1 LIKKSARRLGMRV
14 LRQRRTLREAE
25 VVAEAVVDVEVE
37 LVAERGN
44 VLLGIMITRSKA
56 PTLVL

>member
-1 LIKKSARRLGMRV
+1 LIKKSARRLAMRV
-14 LRQRRTLREAE
+14 LRQRRTLREGG
-25 VVAEAVVDVEVE
+25 VVVEAVVDVEVE

>member
-25 VVAEAVVDVEVE
+25 VVVEAVVDVEVE

-44 VLLGIMITRSKA
+44 VLLGIMIT
-56 PTLVL
+56 

>member
-37 LVAERGN
+37 LVAERDN
-44 VLLGIMITRSKA
+44 VFLGIMITRSKA

>member
-1 LIKKSARRLGMRV
+1 LRKKSARRLAMRV
-14 LRQRRTLREAE
+14 LRQRRTLREGE
-25 VVAEAVVDVEVE
+25 MVMEAVVDVEVE

-44 VLLGIMITRSKA
+44 MLLGIMITRSKV

>member
-1 LIKKSARRLGMRV
+1 LIKKSARKLGMRV

-44 VLLGIMITRSKA
+44 VFLGIMITRSKA